1 MSGTPQSTHQAHN
14 PPSFPHSS
22 HASPAYQPP
31 SITRNCNSRTKRKQT
46 QRQLAKFELDARFAI
61 LHLRF
66 ATLDSIRYDSLR
78 ARFILPHQQVEIA
91 FAICFIIYSSRIIF
105 DQAAERAPQET
116 ASAAAPLHRRLSK
129 CNSAAAS
136 AAVNPC
142 HKSAAPGCTKEAR
155 ENSITESKTGRKL
168 KIKICPN
175 NLQGERKKK
184 RKECDAEKKRREPL
198 EARLFVLT
206 ICYAANWL
214 SSWLLGRPLLCKE

>member
-1 MSGTPQSTHQAHN
+1 MRQAATHSQPIRLTIPPLFSPPVVLVQLINHHQSLEIAI
-14 PPSFPHSS
+14 
-22 HASPAYQPP
+22 HAPNVNKPNANWPNLNWMRDS
-31 SITRNCNSRTKRKQT
+31 
-46 QRQLAKFELDARFAI
+46 
-61 LHLRF
+61 RF
-66 ATLDSIRYDSLR
+66 ATLDLIRFDSLR

-91 FAICFIIYSSRIIF
+91 FAICFIIYSPRIIF

-116 ASAAAPLHRRLSK
+116 APATALAPLPLSLHRRLSK

-175 NLQGERKKK
+175 NLQGERTKKGKSAMQK
-184 RKECDAEKKRREPL
+184 RKEG
-198 EARLFVLT
+198 T
-206 ICYAANWL
+206 T
-214 SSWLLGRPLLCKE
+214 